1 MNLADYD
8 VLSFDCYGTLID
20 WETGILEVLRP
31 WAKEAGS
38 PLSDDE
44 LLAVYGINESQA
56 QRDSPAALYPRILAD
71 AFVRTGDTLG
81 IPVSAEWADTL
92 GASVPDWPA
101 FEDSADAL
109 SSLGESYKLV
119 ILSNVHRDGFAGS
132 NRRLGVQF
140 DAIVTAEDVKAYKP
154 ADNHFDALDGLLE
167 TLGVPRSRLLH
178 VAQSLFHDHVPAKRH
193 GIPSVW
199 IDRRHDRPGW
209 GATPEPSEEHSVD
222 MKFPSMAAFAAAARE
237 ARSDA

>member
-20 WETGILEVLRP
+20 WEAGILEVLRP
-31 WAKEAGS
+31 WAHQAGS
-38 PLSDDE
+38 LLSDDE
-44 LLAVYGINESQA
+44 LLAAYSVNEAQV
-56 QRDSPAALYPRILAD
+56 QRDSPSALYPRVLAD
-71 AFVRTGDTLG
+71 AFARAGETLG
-81 IPVSAEWADTL
+81 MPVTAEWADKL
-92 GASVPDWPA
+92 GESVPEWPA

-109 SSLGESYKLV
+109 SSLGKSHKLV

-132 NRRLGVQF
+132 NRRLGVRF

-154 ADNHFDALDGLLE
+154 ADNHFDALDGVLE
-167 TLGVPRSRLLH
+167 SLGVARSRLLH

-193 GIPSVW
+193 GIDSVW
-199 IDRRHDRPGW
+199 IDRRHDRPGC
-209 GATPEPSEEHSVD
+209 GATPEPSEEYSVA
-222 MKFPSMAAFAAAARE
+222 MTLPSMAAFAAAACE